1 MNEKIVKNDN
11 PLAGLIG
18 VWKGDK
24 GTDLAPKPIEDEN
37 NPYFETLTFEVVD
50 IDIEN
55 AGEENLTAVRYHQIV
70 TEKESGDISHDET
83 GYWIWNKNNNEIML
97 AFAIPRGVSVLAS
110 GSFQKSMHIG
120 NEIIIKVSANL
131 DAPDPG
137 IVQSPFMKKNAKTSN
152 FKRELIISGN
162 LLSYTQETTVE
173 IYNKTFNHED
183 RNELTRS

>member
-1 MNEKIVKNDN
+1 MSDELNKNAN

-18 VWKGDK
+18 TWKGDK

-55 AGEENLTAVRYHQIV
+55 AGEEELISVRYHQTV

-83 GYWIWNKNNNEIML
+83 GYWIWNKNKNEIVL
-97 AFAIPRGVSVLAS
+97 AFAIPRGVSVVAQ
-110 GSFQKSMHIG
+110 GSIQNNE
-120 NEIIIKVSANL
+120 NEIIFNVSANL
-131 DAPDPG
+131 DTINPG
-137 IVQSPFMKKNAKTSN
+137 IVQSSFMSKNAKTTN
-152 FKRELIISGN
+152 FKRELKISGN
-162 LLSYTQETTVE
+162 TLSYSQETTVD

-183 RNELTRS
+183 MNELTRI